1 LYLQNYCCFDFFD
14 LFPYIKTMFIRILK
28 ILSIFLI
35 FLYYSSAFSKSTES
49 NNFNHRYLS
58 NYFSALVSYE
68 NGDNELAIKYFD
80 STKNILRDYP
90 NYFERYVN
98 SLVLNSKVSEAINQI
113 KFFKSKNNIKNYQTT
128 LLFTIDAFKNN
139 NFNKANDYLMDMKRI
154 MKISTYEEIIYEIL
168 NSYNQLF
175 LKRKISEVENYGKL
189 SQIVL
194 AFQYCYLDDDR
205 SDSNF
210 ANLINLDSGDY
221 SRYLFFYLSNLI
233 YKNDYS
239 TAKLASLKIEP
250 ITSSLLILQSKSWID
265 KSNFDNFSNIFSCKS
280 ENDVLAEIF
289 FLISNL
295 YSSQEEYNMS
305 NFYLNISNYLN
316 PKFKFNLSLAAEN
329 YYLMNKDTEVK
340 KILKKFSIKD
350 DIYYW
355 YRIKKEFEI
364 LKEAEGKEKS
374 LTFLNL
380 KVKNLKFKSPKIYFD
395 LGNIYKGFKEYN
407 KSIENY
413 NFALNEIS
421 KKSDSYADILYRR
434 GGSYERIKDYK
445 KADEDLLLSLELSP
459 DQPYVLNY
467 LAYSWLERKIK
478 IKQSMKMLLKAYQQ
492 TQNDPYIIDSVGWA
506 YYLTEDYILAEKYL
520 KSALLIMPDDPIVN
534 DHYGDVLWKL
544 NMKLQAS
551 YYWNAALLSDEAEN
565 KLKKKINKKLLF
577 GLKDS

>member
-1 LYLQNYCCFDFFD
+1 MLV
-14 LFPYIKTMFIRILK
+14 KILK
-28 ILSIFLI
+28 ILFIFLI
-35 FLYYSSAFSKSTES
+35 FLYHSSVFSKSTEKK
-49 NNFNHRYLS
+49 NFNHRYLS
-58 NYFSALVSYE
+58 DYFSALVSYE
-68 NGDNELAIKYFD
+68 NGDNELAIKYFG
-80 STKNILRDYP
+80 STKTIMKDNP
-90 NYFERYVN
+90 KYFERYVN
-98 SLVLNSKVSEAINQI
+98 SLVLNNKVREAINKI
-113 KFFKSKNNIKNYQTT
+113 KFFKSKNNTYNFQTN
-128 LLFTIDAFKNN
+128 LLLTIDSLKKR
-139 NFNKANDYLMDMKRI
+139 NFNKVNDQLLNMKTI
-154 MKISTYEEIIYEIL
+154 MIPNSYEEIIYEVL
-168 NSYNQLF
+168 KSYNQLF
-175 LKRKISEVENYGKL
+175 LERKISEVKNYGKL
-189 SQIVL
+189 SKILL
-194 AFQYCYLDDDR
+194 AFQYCYLGDQR
-205 SDSNF
+205 SNNYF
-210 ANLINLDSGDY
+210 AELLNMEDGDY
-221 SRYLFFYLSNLI
+221 SRYLFFYISNLI
-233 YKNDYS
+233 NQNKYNS
-239 TAKLASLKIEP
+239 AKTVSLKIEP
-250 ITSSLLILQSKSWID
+250 ISSTLLILQSKNWID
-265 KSNFDNFSNIFSCKS
+265 QSKFDNFSKIFTCKS
-280 ENDVLAEIF
+280 ETDILAEIF
-289 FLISNL
+289 YLISNL
-295 YSSQEEYNMS
+295 YSSQEDYSMS
-305 NFYLNISNYLN
+305 NFYLSISSYLN
-316 PKFKFNLSLAAEN
+316 PKFKFNLSLAVEN
-329 YYLMNKDTEVK
+329 YYMMNKDSKVRQ
-340 KILKKFSIKD
+340 ILKKFND
-350 DIYYW
+350 QDGIYYW
-355 YRIKKEFEI
+355 YRIKKEFMI
-364 LKEAEGKEKS
+364 LKEAEGKKIS
-374 LTFLNL
+374 LTFLNS
-380 KVKNLKFKSPKIYFD
+380 KIKNLNIKSSKIYFD